1 MSDILIISTNIFF
14 DQKLF
19 HFQTALSSFGVEGRD
34 SSSALTSLTS
44 TLTSALSTL
53 AKVVLDLK
61 GKIEAIETDIAVS
74 KNLNITDVGILI
86 GKF

>member
-14 DQKLF
+14 YQKLF
-19 HFQTALSSFGVEGRD
+19 YFQTALSSFGVEGRD

-74 KNLNITDVGILI
+74 TNLNITDLAILI